1 MKSGKAIEI
10 LLAEDSAGDVELI
23 TEALQ
28 DSKVKNNLHVVKDG
42 VQAMEY
48 LRHVGKYS
56 KAIRPDLIFLDLN
69 MPKKDGRE
77 VLTEIKSDKKLRQI
91 PVVIMTTSEDEQDI
105 SKSYDLQANC
115 YVTKPVDFEQF
126 IKVVRSIENF
136 WFTVVQLPNK

>member
-10 LLAEDSAGDVELI
+10 LLVEDSIGDIELI

-28 DSKVKNNLHVVKDG
+28 DSKVKNNLHVVTDG

-48 LRHVGKYS
+48 LRKEGAYK
-56 KAIRPDLIFLDLN
+56 KAGRPDLIFLDLN

-77 VLTEIKSDKKLRQI
+77 VLKEIKTDEKLRQI
-91 PVVIMTTSEDEQDI
+91 PVVIMTTSQDEQDI
-105 SKSYDLQANC
+105 TKSYDLQANC

-136 WFTVVQLPNK
+136 WFTVVQLPK